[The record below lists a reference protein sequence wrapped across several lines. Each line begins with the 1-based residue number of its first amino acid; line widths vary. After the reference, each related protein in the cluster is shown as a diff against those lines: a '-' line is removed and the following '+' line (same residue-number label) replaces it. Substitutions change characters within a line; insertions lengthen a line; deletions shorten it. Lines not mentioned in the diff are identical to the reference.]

1 MNTRLLRRLTLVVAL
16 TFGALLPPR
25 PAGAQSPV
33 RWVFTVP
40 STPSAAIQSQQAQE
54 FVHCPEA
61 GHARQITVQG
71 VEDFAGALVVFT
83 VSAMPFGVVQFSF
96 SLDGPFTDT
105 LEVPVQ
111 LDATGSGTSDIHFVK
126 GVNPGVTFV
135 EGCSVL
141 GCLLP
146 FGVTVVGIADVN
158 FSVIDSPLDT
168 NPNPGGG
175 LRIYPD
181 KESPQDP
188 VERRTVRVQAI
199 TIPQAAG
206 LPVSFRSFDVDD
218 PFSDDRPVDSNGP
231 EGDDNRGEPVLGSLN
246 ASVAETDA
254 SGVAE
259 TVFTV
264 SMKPGDN
271 FKVAAACDAT
281 YLEGL
286 VAEGV
291 ELRDADGNFLPTD
304 QGSDSEMLTVWRRL
318 HVEVDSMG
326 NVTGNLVA
334 GLVTDVAPDP
344 KSLTTEVKV
353 DQLLDAHR
361 FEGGLIEIAAVG
373 LFGVTDNDRSTVTLP
388 VVLAEGAGL
397 SFTLWDDD
405 DFNGDDPAPLLLDGD
420 DNEDV
425 TAPSIA
431 LLVDGSDNG
440 VCDYS
445 FFNVFGAAYVCPVLD
460 LQAAS
465 DDFAQ
470 FVLNADNDA
479 GRALIEAHFGNLA
492 TEADPNF
499 WTVYLLAAYQNTT
512 AKDFDPNLTEK
523 DLSFEKKAVVGT
535 AIDGKGALIFKETI
549 ADFNRLLDP
558 LPVGCTEAVT
568 VAHEIGHLF
577 GGEHSDGGVMSNS
590 CETEPALSAD
600 TIATIRAR
608 SHP

>member
-33 RWVFTVP
+33 RWAFTVP

-83 VSAMPFGVVQFSF
+83 VSAMPSGVVQFSF

-111 LDATGSGTSDIHFVK
+111 LDGTGSGTSDIHFVK

-158 FSVIDSPLDT
+158 FSVIDSPLDD

-188 VERRTVRVQAI
+188 VERRTVLVQAI

-206 LPVSFRSFDVDD
+206 LPVNFRSFDVDD

-231 EGDDNRGEPVLGSLN
+231 QGDDNRGEPMLGSFN

-254 SGVAE
+254 FGIAE

-286 VAEGV
+286 VVEGV

-304 QGSDSEMLTVWRRL
+304 QGSDSEMLTVWRRV

-326 NVTGNLVA
+326 LVTGNLVA
-334 GLVTDVAPDP
+334 GLVTGVDPDP
-344 KSLTTEVKV
+344 KSSTTKIEVNQPLEK
-353 DQLLDAHR
+353 QR
-361 FEGGLIEIAAVG
+361 FEGGLIEIAGVG
-373 LFGVTDNDRSTVTLP
+373 VFGVISNDHSTVKLP
-388 VVLAEGAGL
+388 LILMEGVDHT
-397 SFTLWDDD
+397 FILWDDD
-405 DFNGDDPAPLLLDGD
+405 DFNGDDSDPLLRDGD
-420 DNEDV
+420 NNENI
-425 TAPSIA
+425 TAPSVS
-431 LLVDGSDNG
+431 LLADSLDNG
-440 VCDYS
+440 VCDS
-445 FFNVFGAAYVCPVLD
+445 SDMNVFGAAYVCPVFD
-460 LQAAS
+460 LLGDH
-465 DDFAQ
+465 DDFAP
-470 FVLNADNDA
+470 FVLNTPAD
-479 GRALIEAHFGNLA
+479 
-492 TEADPNF
+492 TE
-499 WTVYLLAAYQNTT
+499 
-512 AKDFDPNLTEK
+512 
-523 DLSFEKKAVVGT
+523 SAVIGLYT
-535 AIDGKGALIFKETI
+535 FFRQLGYRRRPD
-549 ADFNRLLDP
+549 LLDR
-558 LPVGCTEAVT
+558 
-568 VAHEIGHLF
+568 
-577 GGEHSDGGVMSNS
+577 
-590 CETEPALSAD
+590 LSAGCLP
-600 TIATIRAR
+600 A
-608 SHP
+608 HYGG